1 MGTLEVVGLSDLL
14 GLELLRVG
22 VKLPM
27 RLLPSIEE
35 CRAPSG
41 HSWPPKQTS
50 AAAEAVDGQAF
61 FGGASEVADEVDQIS
76 FCGWTPPLGERL
88 YAIGV
93 EWL

>member
-41 HSWPPKQTS
+41 HSWPPKQN
-50 AAAEAVDGQAF
+50 Q
-61 FGGASEVADEVDQIS
+61 
-76 FCGWTPPLGERL
+76 RRR
-88 YAIGV
+88 
-93 EWL
+93 